1 MNDRFLAAGAGFIYS
16 IGKTLPAPFCSRAS
30 KNLHFRQRTDEYVN
44 ILYTEGSL
52 SEQNRVSPCT
62 LRVSYG
68 RINMYAART
77 GGVSVLSNQILH
89 KTIQDIKDITG
100 LECAVWDMKGI
111 CLVMTH
117 EKMTKLEKRVAAL
130 CAAGQAKSREEENE
144 GYFFVLDE
152 GEPTYV
158 LGLSGNGSDISMA
171 GRMGASQLSNLLFA
185 YKEKMD
191 KNRFIQNLL
200 LDNMLLVDVYNQAKK
215 MKIPTELKRIVYVIE
230 MKTEGENLILET
242 LRGLYATGTRDFVT
256 AVDEKHVILVK
267 ALENT
272 EGYREVHQTA
282 KVITDTLNTEAM
294 VSVRVAYGT
303 LIDELRDVSRSY
315 KEASVAL
322 EVGRVF
328 YAEKNIL
335 AYDRLGIGRL
345 IHQLPGSL
353 CEMFL
358 KEVFEGDAVDL
369 FEEDELTTVY
379 TFFDNN
385 LNISE
390 TSRQLYVHRNTLV
403 YRLEKIQKRTGL
415 DVRVFDDALTF
426 KIAMMVADHMRNMK
440 I

>member
-1 MNDRFLAAGAGFIYS
+1 M
-16 IGKTLPAPFCSRAS
+16 
-30 KNLHFRQRTDEYVN
+30 
-44 ILYTEGSL
+44 
-52 SEQNRVSPCT
+52 
-62 LRVSYG
+62 
-68 RINMYAART
+68 
-77 GGVSVLSNQILH
+77 
-89 KTIQDIKDITG
+89 
-100 LECAVWDMKGI
+100 
-111 CLVMTH
+111 
-117 EKMTKLEKRVAAL
+117 
-130 CAAGQAKSREEENE
+130 
-144 GYFFVLDE
+144 
-152 GEPTYV
+152 
-158 LGLSGNGSDISMA
+158 
-171 GRMGASQLSNLLFA
+171 
-185 YKEKMD
+185 
-191 KNRFIQNLL
+191 
-200 LDNMLLVDVYNQAKK
+200 
-215 MKIPTELKRIVYVIE
+215 
-230 MKTEGENLILET
+230 
-242 LRGLYATGTRDFVT
+242 RGLYATGTRDFVT

-390 TSRQLYVHRNTLV
+390 T
-403 YRLEKIQKRTGL
+403 
-415 DVRVFDDALTF
+415 
-426 KIAMMVADHMRNMK
+426 
-440 I
+440 